1 MVLVPVSVPHRNSLV
16 PPLDGRRQGKEN
28 ILDFSSTWIGLDG
41 FRTAGFPSVSVL
53 LIDSSIVE
61 NYAIICWSIL
71 C

>member
-1 MVLVPVSVPHRNSLV
+1 M
-16 PPLDGRRQGKEN
+16 
-28 ILDFSSTWIGLDG
+28 LDFSSTWIGLDG

-71 C
+71 CWIELAAGHLVITRCRM